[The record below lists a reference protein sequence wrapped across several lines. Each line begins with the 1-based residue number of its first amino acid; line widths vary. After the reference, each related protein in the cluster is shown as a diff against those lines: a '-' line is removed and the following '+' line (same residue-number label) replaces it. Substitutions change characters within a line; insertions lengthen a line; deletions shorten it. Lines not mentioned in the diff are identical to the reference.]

1 MSVLQK
7 LPPFQNVGANLTA
20 VLPEIRKIMGW
31 TVEEIFF
38 KLGGG
43 NNKAN
48 MTGIRVILG
57 GKKIVE
63 ITGSHLDDINEYFKL
78 TANAAYLPIWFANPK
93 AKSLADFLLGALDL
107 SVGYSNLAIEVD
119 LGAGVAPTLEAYARL
134 SSPIPKQSGFQNVFR
149 TLIKSAHAP
158 SAAAEHSLP
167 IPLGSRRG
175 AFIRALHL
183 YHAQITKLQ
192 VYKDSFPLIEE
203 GVNAVLQFDQN
214 QANRTTQ
221 AGLISADFVL
231 DDIDAL
237 AVPTLR
243 GVNDP
248 AGFDVKVTTAAADN
262 ITAYS
267 DLLQTYEAV

>member
-7 LPPFQNVGANLTA
+7 LPPFQNVAANSTA

-43 NNKAN
+43 NTIAN
-48 MTGIRVILG
+48 MSAIRVLLA

-63 ITGSHLDDINEYFKL
+63 ITGSHLDSINKFFKL
-78 TANAAYLPIWFANPK
+78 TGNASYLPIWFANPR
-93 AKSLADFLLGALDL
+93 AKSLADYLLGALDL
-107 SVGYSNLAIEVD
+107 SVGYSNIAIEVD
-119 LGAGVAPTLEAYARL
+119 LAGAAGPTLEAYARL

-175 AFIRALHL
+175 AFVRALHFF
-183 YHAQITKLQ
+183 HAQITKVQ

-203 GVNAVLQFDQN
+203 GANAVIQFDQN
-214 QANRTTQ
+214 QVNRTTQ
-221 AGLISADFVL
+221 AGLLNADFVI

>member
-20 VLPEIRKIMGW
+20 VMPEVRKIMGW

-38 KLGGG
+38 KIGGG
-43 NNKAN
+43 NTKAN
-48 MTGIRVILG
+48 MTGIRMILG

-78 TANAAYLPIWFANPK
+78 TANAAYLPMWFANPK
-93 AKSLADFLLGALDL
+93 AKSLSDYLLGALDL
-107 SVGYSNLAIEVD
+107 SVGYSNFAMEID

-134 SSPIPKQSGFQNVFR
+134 SSPIPKQTGYANVFR

-158 SAAAEHSLP
+158 GAAAEHSLP

-203 GVNAVLQFDQN
+203 GVNAVIQFDQN
-214 QANRTTQ
+214 QLNRATQ

-267 DLLQTYEAV
+267 DLLQPYEAV